1 MDPLAILEQ
10 YNGLSIIP
18 LLFWMH
24 IKAERRLEKVEEKND
39 ERLAA
44 QAERYDAVVSKLDT
58 ERQEIQN
65 QIQDLNN
72 TNFSKR
78 DVWMGRTISSLVKIG
93 WSEEEVSQRAMTMAS
108 VCKKILLA
116 VKSH

>member
-39 ERLAA
+39 DRLAA

-58 ERQEIQN
+58 ERQEIQK
-65 QIQDLNN
+65 QIHDELKALQAKVKDLQ
-72 TNFSKR
+72 SR
-78 DVWMGRTISSLVKIG
+78 VEDVIRFTTT
-93 WSEEEVSQRAMTMAS
+93 R
-108 VCKKILLA
+108 
-116 VKSH
+116 